1 MFFWKNYLIDNAVR
15 EHYRMSHS
23 SSQHTPALKMGLPIP
38 NGKLGLWLFLGTEIM
53 FFTAFIGAYIVLYF
67 GSPGWPTDSNVTHI
81 KIWAGALNTFVLL
94 TSSYFVVVAH
104 EAMAAGKYQRAW
116 NFLALTFICA
126 IFFLGIKGVEY
137 YGKFQHRILPGQ
149 IPESSLRSV
158 QMLRDDW
165 LKQSDRE
172 LDKLIPGTELPH
184 EKQAKLQEEL
194 GTLEESPRKESLQNW
209 LGLYEA
215 YTQFRDDVSKNN
227 LTLPAAEAR
236 LFELRHSGVFTIG
249 GTERTGVL
257 ISQAEL
263 AHTGEHQNGHTS
275 SKGAAKQGDHKEET
289 IASVLAIPDLKP
301 GQDAF
306 RGEGSTWEIIDA
318 KSVTAVKYRYRDQ
331 LGSLEVRQP
340 IVYGNLFAST
350 YFLMTGFHAIHVIVG
365 IILFVV
371 VLLQGS
377 RLNER
382 WSNYVENSGLY
393 WHFVD
398 LVWIFLFPLL
408 YILPGN
414 I

>member
-1 MFFWKNYLIDNAVR
+1 
-15 EHYRMSHS
+15 MSHS
-23 SSQHTPALKMGLPIP
+23 ASQHTPALKMGLPIP

-116 NFLALTFICA
+116 NFLALTFVCA

-149 IPESSLRSV
+149 IPESALRSV

-165 LKQSDRE
+165 LKHSDRE
-172 LDKLIPGTELPH
+172 LDKLIPGPGLPH

-194 GTLEESPRKESLQNW
+194 GATEDVARKETLQNW
-209 LGLYEA
+209 FSLYQA
-215 YTQFRDDVSKNN
+215 YTQFRDDVSKNIV
-227 LTLPAAEAR
+227 TLASAEDR
-236 LFELRHSGVFTIG
+236 LFELRNTGVFTIG

-257 ISQAEL
+257 ASPSEI
-263 AHTGEHQNGHTS
+263 AHS
-275 SKGAAKQGDHKEET
+275 ADHKHGQSAGEGET
-289 IASVLAIPDLKP
+289 VVSALAIPEVKP

-306 RGEGSTWEIIDA
+306 RSAGSAWEVIDS
-318 KSVTAVKYRYRDQ
+318 KSVTAAKYQYRDL

-340 IVYGNLFAST
+340 IVFGNLFAST

-365 IILFVV
+365 IILFTV